1 VKTRLSW
8 ILSLVAAASACGGGP
23 TELTFPGMQ
32 PLVGAAGKGGFR
44 FGAASAATQ
53 IEDQNT
59 NTDWWAFTAPTAM
72 GGLGKGVFVG
82 DASRGYSKALE
93 DVQLLEDT
101 GLDSYRF
108 SMEWARIEPRRGQ
121 YDEAALA
128 HYGALLDALR
138 AAGIRPI
145 VTVHHFSNPV
155 WVDDPRDVGCTN
167 GPSDTNLCGWGH
179 PTGGPQV
186 IAAFEKYA
194 RLLAERFGDRVDEWG
209 TLNEPVNYLLAGYGI
224 GYFPPGKSYVT
235 DILGKLVP
243 VVRDYLEGHGRAYHA
258 IKAADTIDADGD
270 GVAAAVGLSLSVAQ
284 WVPARS
290 GMPSTDPED
299 VAARDRVVYVYHHL
313 VPDSIRNGTF
323 DADFDGTPDETH
335 DNWKGTVDWLG
346 AQYYFRTGVTG
357 KTGLVPVINATPCFS
372 SYDLGSCLKPLDPT
386 FCVPD
391 MGYEYV
397 AEGLYDVLTDFGARW
412 PDLPLVVSES
422 GIATNVGA
430 RRAENVVRALEQIAR
445 ARDRGVDVRGYYHWS
460 LYDNFE
466 WAEGFVPR
474 FGLYRVD
481 YATYARTAT
490 EGATVL
496 ARIAAARKLTVAD
509 RSKYGGSGAM
519 TPEPGV
525 PASPASCSKDA
536 LKGQ

>member
-1 VKTRLSW
+1 VKTRLS
-8 ILSLVAAASACGGGP
+8 LTLFVVAATACGGGP
-23 TELTFPGMQ
+23 TEITFPAIQ
-32 PLVGAAGKGGFR
+32 PLVGAAGRGGFR

-53 IEDQNT
+53 IEDQNP
-59 NTDWWAFTAPTAM
+59 NTDWWAFTAPKEM

-82 DASRGYSKALE
+82 DASRGYSKALD
-93 DVQLLEDT
+93 DVQLLTET
-101 GLDSYRF
+101 RLDSYRF
-108 SMEWARIEPRRGQ
+108 SMEWARIEPRKGE

-138 AAGIRPI
+138 AAGVRPI

-155 WVDDPRDVGCTN
+155 WVDDPRDPTCAG
-167 GPSDTNLCGWGH
+167 GPKDTNLCGWGH

-186 IAAFEKYA
+186 VAAFEKFA

-243 VVRDYLEGHGRAYHA
+243 VVRDYLEGHARAYRA
-258 IKAADTIDADGD
+258 IKAADTKDADGD

-284 WVPARS
+284 WIPARL
-290 GMPSTDPED
+290 GMPSTNPED

-313 VPDSIRNGTF
+313 VPDSIRDGTF
-323 DADFDGTPDETH
+323 DADLDGTPDETH
-335 DNWKGTVDWLG
+335 DSWRGTLDWLG

-357 KTGLVPVINATPCFS
+357 QTGLVPVIEATPCFGS
-372 SYDLGSCLKPLDPT
+372 FDLGACLVPLDPT

-397 AEGLYDVLTDFGARW
+397 AEGLYEVLSDFGARW

-481 YATYARTAT
+481 YATYARTPT

-496 ARIAAARKLTVAD
+496 GRIAGARKLTIAD
-509 RSKYGGSGAM
+509 RTKYGGSGPM

-525 PASPASCSKDA
+525 PAAPASCSKEA
-536 LKGQ
+536 LGQR

>member
-1 VKTRLSW
+1 MKTRLSW